1 MDDISDLAKPV
12 VSSSEDISDL
22 AKPATS
28 SKPEKEAWIPGGAGG
43 IIQRTVQGVGGLIG
57 GAVKYATQDLPRSIS
72 EFVNTPKEIT
82 TPDEAT
88 GAIKGAVSTIGSIPG
103 VLGNLVG
110 VVSPRAGRAINSII
124 TNQGSETLQ
133 PKNPEQEH
141 GFQYGQDVT
150 GLGAMALPIPSGA
163 GALVKAPDVVAG
175 ALTSG
180 LSKVPLETLRAASSP
195 EGRAA
200 IAAQAGKEAEI
211 GQNVVHVLQNAP
223 DYLPQREE
231 IASALQTMPDVNI
244 NSMTNKILEKASAY
258 KTPELKAVGDKLVDQ
273 AESLSQLADPSGNI
287 PASQLWDYRKQLD
300 QTLYGAKTGEL
311 GTGEYVSQLKG
322 LRDDIRQ
329 SLIGASEGTPYAG
342 LMNDAFTK
350 FNAID
355 KMKKMLG
362 KNETTQEAQAE
373 SFIRN
378 INNAGKT
385 QQQEWLNNFQNVFNT
400 EDFSGQ
406 AKLAQQAR
414 QLGESKGGSN
424 LFSQSPTGRSGLGTL
439 IDIATGKGIGAG
451 TVLSSPLIA
460 TRAVLPTTQALAK
473 TAPIASALARPFY
486 PNRITQGVNALG
498 QTGLVEAGQ
507 Q

>member
-12 VSSSEDISDL
+12 SAKDDISDL
-22 AKPATS
+22 AKPVQGGQADE
-28 SKPEKEAWIPGGAGG
+28 PQKEPWVPGGAMG
-43 IIQRTVQGVGGLIG
+43 IVQRAIQGVGNLIG
-57 GAVKYATQDLPRSIS
+57 GAIKYGTEDLPRSLG
-72 EFVNTPKEIT
+72 EAVNTQKLIQ
-82 TPDEAT
+82 TPDQAT

-103 VLGNLVG
+103 ILGNLVG
-110 VVSPRAGRAINSII
+110 VVSPRAGRDINSVI
-124 TNQGSETLQ
+124 TNQGSPALQ
-133 PKNPEQEH
+133 PTNPEQQQ

-163 GALVKAPDVVAG
+163 GALAKAPDVVAG

-223 DYLPQREE
+223 DYIPNGKQIL
-231 IASALQTMPDVNI
+231 SALQDMPAVNI
-244 NSMTNKILEKASAY
+244 TKMTNKILDKAADY
-258 KTPELKAVGDKLVDQ
+258 KTPELQAVGDKLVNQ
-273 AESLSQLADPSGNI
+273 AEALSNLADAKGNI
-287 PASQLWDYRKQLD
+287 SPAQLWDYRKQLD

-311 GTGEYVSQLKG
+311 GTGEYVTQLKG
-322 LRDDIRQ
+322 LRDDIKS
-329 SLIGASEGTPYAG
+329 SLEDASAETPYSG
-342 LMNDAFTK
+342 LMKDAFTK
-350 FNAID
+350 FDAVD

-378 INNAGKT
+378 INNSGKA
-385 QQQEWLNNFQNVFNT
+385 QQQEWFNNFQNVFNT

-414 QLGESKGGSN
+414 QLGESKGGSS

-439 IDIATGKGIGAG
+439 IDIAAGHGLGAG
-451 TVLSSPLIA
+451 TALSSPLIA
-460 TRAVLPTTQALAK
+460 TRMVLPTTQALAK
-473 TAPIASALARPFY
+473 TAPIASAAGVPFWANQINQSVRNLA
-486 PNRITQGVNALG
+486 NQS
-498 QTGLVEAGQ
+498 QE
-507 Q
+507 